1 MIKLNR
7 RVFIDRQ
14 RKGVVVGEEENRR
27 TFSIFLSRALRSFSR
42 ACRCFRKERKE
53 KENNVCVQAKFS
65 SDRRLWNGYK
75 LIVLGK
81 IYILSQGNCFE
92 VKYRFINGGFASCLG

>member
-7 RVFIDRQ
+7 RGFTDHQ

-27 TFSIFLSRALRSFSR
+27 TFFIFLSRAPRSFSR
-42 ACRCFRKERKE
+42 ARRCFRKE
-53 KENNVCVQAKFS
+53 KENNVRVQAKFS

-75 LIVLGK
+75 VIVSSK
-81 IYILSQGNCFE
+81 IYIWLQGNCL
-92 VKYRFINGGFASCLG
+92 K